1 MTDKPAHMKIAYLA
15 SPVTLPGSP
24 QRRSDAFEHDY
35 MMDAL
40 RPAFAARGMSITD
53 VSWRDETI
61 DWSTFDAAIVGTTW
75 DYWDHQ
81 EKFVATLKQID
92 SQTRLYNS
100 ADIIR
105 WNSHKGYLREL
116 EAKGARLIP
125 TLWLEHATTSA
136 AEVAFET
143 LGSDDLVFKR
153 QVGAGAD
160 GQHRLKA
167 GDIIPDMPHPM
178 MVQPFMP
185 MIQTEGE
192 FSFIFIDGEL
202 SHALI
207 KRAKAGDYRI
217 QSSYGGYEE
226 AFQPNADDI
235 LAAKGILDALN
246 EIPLYARVDMI
257 RADDSSLLLMELEL
271 IEPYLYPEQGPELG
285 SRIAAAV
292 AKSLGT

>member
-1 MTDKPAHMKIAYLA
+1 MKIAYLA

-40 RPAFAARGMSITD
+40 RPAFAARSMAVTD
-53 VSWRDETI
+53 ISWSDNTI
-61 DWSTFDAAIVGTTW
+61 DWAAFDAALVGTTW

-81 EKFVATLKQID
+81 EKFVATLKEIE
-92 SQTRLYNS
+92 SKTRLYNS
-100 ADIIR
+100 ADLIR

-116 EAKGARLIP
+116 EAKGACLIP

-136 AEVAFET
+136 AEAAFDT
-143 LGSDDLVFKR
+143 LKSDDLVFKR

-160 GQHRLKA
+160 GQHRLKV
-167 GDIIPDMPHPM
+167 GDAIPDMPHPM

-185 MIQTEGE
+185 MIQKEGE

-226 AFQPNADDI
+226 AFQPNSEDI
-235 LAAKGILDALN
+235 LAAKNILDALN
-246 EIPLYARVDMI
+246 ETPLYARVDMI
-257 RADDSSLLLMELEL
+257 RADDGSLLLMELEL

-285 SRIAAAV
+285 PRIAAAV
-292 AKSLGT
+292 AKRLGT